1 MGGTRAP
8 SEGARARGE
17 AREPEGEKLETRRAR
32 LSEVKG
38 HRRAAG
44 GASRLESSRRRFVA
58 TAEGQG
64 SGCLSSPAGGE
75 GGGLGEKGL
84 AEGPRRCGSRS
95 KEI

>member
-1 MGGTRAP
+1 MRGRGRGRKRAHT
-8 SEGARARGE
+8 RARGE

-44 GASRLESSRRRFVA
+44 GASRLESSRA
-58 TAEGQG
+58 AEGQG
-64 SGCLSSPAGGE
+64 SGFLPSPAGGE

-84 AEGPRRCGSRS
+84 AEGPRRWGSRS